1 MIKKIHVTMD
11 LFSVEN
17 NTLTPTLKIKRK
29 DAYNL
34 YKRELDGLYVEGLS
48 SGAKL

>member
-1 MIKKIHVTMD
+1 MD

-17 NTLTPTLKIKRK
+17 NTLTPTLKIRRK

-34 YKRELDGLYVEGLS
+34 YKTELDALYKLGD
-48 SGAKL
+48 AK